1 MDVNQHYRAP
11 SQLREPQTQRVGG
24 SVEAALAGEVQWSI
38 GEILSSAWQQ
48 VSGYKGTFWLAMLIY
63 AVIII
68 AASVIQMVVVSAL
81 DNVAIAVLSEFLVNL
96 ALMPM
101 FIGLMMLG
109 IRRAASA
116 DISPSSILDYYPRIV
131 PLVLL
136 NISMTL
142 LIMLGFVLLI
152 LPGIYLSFAY
162 GMAFPLLIDKKM
174 GIWEA
179 METSRKAISKCWFR
193 YFGLIIVL
201 LLIAVAATIPLGI
214 GLIWALPLASMVIGV
229 LYVKMFGFED
239 DQ

>member
-1 MDVNQHYRAP
+1 
-11 SQLREPQTQRVGG
+11 
-24 SVEAALAGEVQWSI
+24 
-38 GEILSSAWQQ
+38 
-48 VSGYKGTFWLAMLIY
+48 
-63 AVIII
+63 
-68 AASVIQMVVVSAL
+68 
-81 DNVAIAVLSEFLVNL
+81 
-96 ALMPM
+96 
-101 FIGLMMLG
+101 
-109 IRRAASA
+109 
-116 DISPSSILDYYPRIV
+116 
-131 PLVLL
+131 
-136 NISMTL
+136 MTL